1 MGVVTCIILG
11 VKACLIADMQV
22 SGQRPQ
28 GIAGPAIG
36 RSGHRTARR

>member
-11 VKACLIADMQV
+11 VKAGLIADMQV

-28 GIAGPAIG
+28 GIARVPIG
-36 RSGHRTARR
+36 RSGHWTARR